1 MSAASAGTGVPESGG
16 PFSRRAL
23 WWIIGVSSLSLLVGL
38 AYLVFGDSEP
48 QSSSGAN
55 SFSRSAL
62 GHRGFVEL
70 LRTLDV
76 PVIVS
81 RHQSNARATGGLL
94 VVAEPRGG
102 DGDGAAAGAM
112 LPRHAPLLLVLPKR
126 MGWPSPRHQGWIE
139 AAELVPTSEVEQV
152 LATYGVEGTVARGA
166 SLADLGAIGELAG
179 HAPALAEPQLLTGSN
194 LAPLLSGPGGILI
207 GELITAN
214 DDAGSDAA
222 TRRIVVLSD
231 PDLIANHGLDDGDNA
246 ALAVALVDHLRKHGA
261 VVIDEAHHGFERQSS
276 LLTMMASFP
285 WVLIPLGGL
294 LTVIALL
301 WAGAGR
307 FGAPL
312 PTAAPMARGKQA
324 LLDNTAELLR
334 SGGHTG
340 HVLDRYL
347 KNAMQDVGQRLN
359 AGAQVAPAALSGWLS
374 RTGRARGVS
383 IDLEKLSADV
393 AALPREGPRLEARAL
408 VTARAIHR
416 WRQEMIDG
424 SRRDSRRQ

>member
-1 MSAASAGTGVPESGG
+1 MSAASAGTGVPESAG

-38 AYLVFGDSEP
+38 VYLVFGDSTP
-48 QSSSGAN
+48 QRSTGSN

-81 RHQSNARATGGLL
+81 RHQSGARASGGLL
-94 VVAEPRGG
+94 VVAEPRSG
-102 DGDGAAAGAM
+102 DSGERADAPAATR
-112 LPRHAPLLLVLPKR
+112 PRHSPLLLVLPKR

-139 AAELVPTSEVEQV
+139 AAELVPVSEVEQV
-152 LATYGVEGTVARGA
+152 LAAYGVGGTVQRGA
-166 SLADLGAIGELAG
+166 SLADLGAIAELAG

-194 LAPLLSGPGGILI
+194 LAPLLGGPGGILI
-207 GELITAN
+207 GELIA
-214 DDAGSDAA
+214 DAGE
-222 TRRIVVLSD
+222 RRVVVLSD

-246 ALAVALVDHLRKHGA
+246 ALAVALVDHLRRQGA

-276 LLTMMASFP
+276 LLTMMGSFP

-294 LTVIALL
+294 LTVLALL

-383 IDLEKLSADV
+383 VDLEKLSADV

>member
-1 MSAASAGTGVPESGG
+1 MSPAGTGVAESGG

-38 AYLVFGDSEP
+38 AYLVFGDSAP
-48 QSSSGAN
+48 QSSTGSN

-76 PVIVS
+76 PVMVS
-81 RHQSNARATGGLL
+81 RHQSGARASGGLL
-94 VVAEPRGG
+94 VVAEPRSG
-102 DGDGAAAGAM
+102 DSDGERAAAAGAGT
-112 LPRHAPLLLVLPKR
+112 PRHSPLLLVLPKR

-139 AAELVPTSEVEQV
+139 AAELVPTGEVEQV
-152 LATYGVEGTVARGA
+152 LAAYGIEGTVQRGA
-166 SLADLGAIGELAG
+166 SLTDLGAIGELAG

-194 LAPLLSGPGGILI
+194 LAPLLSGPAGILI
-207 GELITAN
+207 GELY
-214 DDAGSDAA
+214 DGD
-222 TRRIVVLSD
+222 RRIVVLSD

-246 ALAVALVDHLRKHGA
+246 ALAVALVDHLRKQGA

-294 LTVIALL
+294 LTVLALL

-359 AGAQVAPAALSGWLS
+359 AGAQVAPAALSGWLV
-374 RTGRARGVS
+374 RTGRARGVTV
-383 IDLEKLSADV
+383 DLEKLSSDV
-393 AALPREGPRLEARAL
+393 AALPRAGPRLEARAL

-424 SRRDSRRQ
+424 SRRDSRPQ